1 MSYLMEVASKLD
13 YIDNPALLQ
22 NITNVFLVAMV
33 SNPFIPTLFYSL
45 YGVVGNTSNIFTSY
59 IVQTWSIE
67 STQRTILSNISLG
80 FDPNCN
86 VRC

>member
-1 MSYLMEVASKLD
+1 MEVASKLD
-13 YIDNPALLQ
+13 YIDNTALLQ
-22 NITNVFLVAMV
+22 NISNVFLVAMA

-45 YGVVGNTSNIFTSY
+45 YGVVGGTGTTSNSFTSY

-86 VRC
+86 VHC